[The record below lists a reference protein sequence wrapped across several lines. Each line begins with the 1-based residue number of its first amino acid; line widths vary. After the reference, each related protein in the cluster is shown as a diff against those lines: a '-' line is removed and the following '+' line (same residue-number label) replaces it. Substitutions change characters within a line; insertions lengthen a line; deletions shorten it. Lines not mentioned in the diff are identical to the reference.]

1 MRMLVSVDGAIG
13 DRWSS
18 KEMEEMITEA
28 TPFPESDVH
37 VQSVNTEFFTSSTQS
52 DPSTLI

>member
-1 MRMLVSVDGAIG
+1 MLVSVDGAIG

-18 KEMEEMITEA
+18 KEMEEMVTEA